1 MALTK
6 DQKSAVVAEVSELLT
21 GSKMTVVANYK
32 GVTVK
37 SIQALRKQAKDSG
50 TVVKVVKNRL
60 VKQALSQVD
69 SLKKVE
75 TKELKEQLL
84 YAFSSEDE
92 VSPAKALSDFAK
104 TEPALQFVGAITAEG
119 KFISAEEVKAL
130 ANLRSKNQ
138 LIAGIVNTLSSP
150 LNSAMSAL
158 SGNLHGY
165 LRAIESSK
173 S

>member
-32 GVTVK
+32 GVTVQ

-60 VKQALSQVD
+60 VKQAIGKVD
-69 SLKKVE
+69 SLKNVE
-75 TKELKEQLL
+75 TNELKEQLL
-84 YAFSSEDE
+84 YAFNSEDE

-130 ANLRSKNQ
+130 ANLPSKNQ

-150 LNSAMSAL
+150 LNGAMSAL

-165 LRAIESSK
+165 LKAIEASK

>member
-37 SIQALRKQAKDSG
+37 SIQALRKKAKDSG

-60 VKQALSQVD
+60 VKQAIGKVD
-69 SLKKVE
+69 SLKNVE
-75 TKELKEQLL
+75 TNELKEQLL
-84 YAFSSEDE
+84 YAFNSEDE

-130 ANLRSKNQ
+130 ANLPSKNQ

-150 LNSAMSAL
+150 LNGAMSAL

-165 LRAIESSK
+165 LKAIEASK